1 MLLSM
6 LLNFYRDMR
15 QRQARRAAIRHIAE
29 LDDYLLRG
37 IGIQR
42 TDIERYVDG
51 DTPSPSASAAC
62 RLGLYSD
69 SAVAHDAGAIIRA
82 SSRLMAY

>member
-15 QRQARRAAIRHIAE
+15 QRQARRAAIRHLAE
-29 LDDYLLRG
+29 LDDYLLRD
-37 IGIQR
+37 IGIER

-51 DTPSPSASAAC
+51 DTPSPSASASTRIRPSRMTPAP
-62 RLGLYSD
+62 S
-69 SAVAHDAGAIIRA
+69 SAPAAG
-82 SSRLMAY
+82 